1 MNFSPSIKDRFFFF
15 ILLNEYTSL
24 KIIVDDLIGE
34 KSVLHKHD
42 LNYAFYVLQGSSLE
56 VRDVND
62 DLLATIDINAG
73 ETLSF
78 NIDGDDLVDKTGI
91 YRINR
96 THSAKNVGDSVFREV
111 LIEKKVLAIA
121 K

>member
-1 MNFSPSIKDRFFFF
+1 MPQKKIYFVF
-15 ILLNEYTSL
+15 LLLYECTSL
-24 KIIVDDLIGE
+24 TIIVDDLIGE

-111 LIEKKVLAIA
+111 LIEKKILATA